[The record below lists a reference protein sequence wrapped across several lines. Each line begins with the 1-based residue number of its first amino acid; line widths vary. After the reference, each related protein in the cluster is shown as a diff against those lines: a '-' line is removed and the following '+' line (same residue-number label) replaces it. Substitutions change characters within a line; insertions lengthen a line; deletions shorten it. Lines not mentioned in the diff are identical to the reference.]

1 MKSFAIGAFVIAIAI
16 ASAAAAEPVLPP
28 ATIDDAGV
36 KAWIKTYL
44 KTDGWT
50 LIAAD
55 GAAVVLGSPD
65 GVRQAADKT
74 ITAQIRHEF
83 YRPVRLGDLD
93 TRSNLQTWN
102 VDCTGQRIRIL
113 DMAIFEDNNL
123 TGRSQARSS
132 PNSEWT
138 PVDMSSTKG
147 RTVKRVCEAPTTGQR
162 LN

>member
-1 MKSFAIGAFVIAIAI
+1 MKSFAIGAFAIAV
-16 ASAAAAEPVLPP
+16 AGAAAAGPVPPP
-28 ATIDDAGV
+28 ATIDETAV
-36 KAWIKTYL
+36 TAWIKAYL
-44 KTDGWT
+44 KTDRWT

-65 GVRQAADKT
+65 GIRQAADKT

-93 TRSNLQTWN
+93 ARSNLQTWN
-102 VDCTGQRIRIL
+102 VDCGGRRMRIL
-113 DMAIFEDNNL
+113 DIAIFEDNNL

-132 PNSEWT
+132 PNSEWA
-138 PVDMSSTKG
+138 PVDMSSAQG
-147 RTVKRVCEAPTTGQR
+147 RTVKRICEAPTTGQR

>member
-1 MKSFAIGAFVIAIAI
+1 MKSFAIGAFAIAL
-16 ASAAAAEPVLPP
+16 AGAAAAEPVPP
-28 ATIDDAGV
+28 PPTIDDAGV
-36 KAWIKTYL
+36 TAWIKAYL
-44 KTDGWT
+44 KADRWT

-65 GVRQAADKT
+65 GVRQEADKT

-93 TRSNLQTWN
+93 ARSNLQTWN
-102 VDCTGQRIRIL
+102 VDCAGQRMRML
-113 DMAIFEDNNL
+113 DIAIFEDNNL

-132 PNSEWT
+132 ASPQWT

-147 RTVKRVCEAPTTGQR
+147 RTVRRICEAPTTGHR